1 MRSWKMQQQRTDR
14 IFATVIL
21 GVAVVLSLALASG
34 ALRPRPVAAAQQQS
48 PANVVT
54 IDNFMFTPME
64 LTIPAGATVTWI
76 NKDDVPHTVVSVDHK
91 FKSQALDTDEKF
103 SFTFSDP
110 GTYGYFCSLHPRMT
124 GKIIVNKAQP

>member
-1 MRSWKMQQQRTDR
+1 MRQQKTDR
-14 IFATVIL
+14 IFATVML
-21 GVAVVLSLALASG
+21 GAAVVLWLVLAGG
-34 ALRPRPVAAAQQQS
+34 ALQPRPVAAAQQQP

-64 LTIPAGATVTWI
+64 LTVPAGATVTWI

-91 FKSQALDTDEKF
+91 FKSQALDTDENF

-110 GTYGYFCSLHPRMT
+110 GTYEYFCSVHPRMS
-124 GKIIVNKAQP
+124 GKIVVNKARP